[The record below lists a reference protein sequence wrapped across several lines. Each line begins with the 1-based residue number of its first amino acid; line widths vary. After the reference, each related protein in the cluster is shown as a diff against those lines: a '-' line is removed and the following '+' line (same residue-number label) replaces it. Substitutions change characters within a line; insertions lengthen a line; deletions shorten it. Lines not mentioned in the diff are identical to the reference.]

1 MQEEPWKPSDKPQG
15 QIRIEDQVR
24 PWVDGLKTLVI
35 SNRRDPELEDRL
47 SKRLGLDITWAICN
61 VRRAQAQAKAIANR
75 KYDLVIG
82 QTGFL
87 SHNIETI
94 LARACT
100 ANQIPYIRADKARLV
115 SLSLALV
122 RDLGI
127 DLKATPP
134 KSDVIRTSAPPQE
147 SSNGRI
153 RRRKIMT
160 VPQRPEDYKDLDI
173 DVLKFLENQDSYFRL
188 EDLYRAL
195 PGLPIILDEDGG
207 VNWNKMRV
215 WTNAVGKILRGLNYV
230 NAQLPQALD
239 PKRPRV
245 WIRRDKQN
253 RLQLH
258 GVRVPD
264 NSRDNSRDYTPAD
277 VARNQPPP
285 RSPATTYAPTPRP
298 QQARGQKWMRKYEKA
313 IRAHAKGKLYVHPE
327 DILRMLGV
335 KLPSAEHIVW
345 QEHMFWTRNTAP
357 VLRKLGFT
365 PRTREFGGRKTRVW
379 VHKKAPRYLTVG
391 PPGEKYIS
399 PYEAAR
405 TPPRTTAP
413 QPRPAPQRQPAAQAP
428 ATPQPRPT
436 APTGVKA
443 VRISY
448 SSIQGGNMEEL
459 VLVLT
464 RAGWSVSFGP

>member
-134 KSDVIRTSAPPQE
+134 KSDGIRTSAPPQE

-188 EDLYRAL
+188 
-195 PGLPIILDEDGG
+195 
-207 VNWNKMRV
+207 
-215 WTNAVGKILRGLNYV
+215 
-230 NAQLPQALD
+230 
-239 PKRPRV
+239 
-245 WIRRDKQN
+245 
-253 RLQLH
+253 
-258 GVRVPD
+258 
-264 NSRDNSRDYTPAD
+264 
-277 VARNQPPP
+277 
-285 RSPATTYAPTPRP
+285 
-298 QQARGQKWMRKYEKA
+298 
-313 IRAHAKGKLYVHPE
+313 
-327 DILRMLGV
+327 
-335 KLPSAEHIVW
+335 
-345 QEHMFWTRNTAP
+345 
-357 VLRKLGFT
+357 
-365 PRTREFGGRKTRVW
+365 
-379 VHKKAPRYLTVG
+379 
-391 PPGEKYIS
+391 
-399 PYEAAR
+399 
-405 TPPRTTAP
+405 
-413 QPRPAPQRQPAAQAP
+413 
-428 ATPQPRPT
+428 
-436 APTGVKA
+436 
-443 VRISY
+443 
-448 SSIQGGNMEEL
+448 
-459 VLVLT
+459 
-464 RAGWSVSFGP
+464 